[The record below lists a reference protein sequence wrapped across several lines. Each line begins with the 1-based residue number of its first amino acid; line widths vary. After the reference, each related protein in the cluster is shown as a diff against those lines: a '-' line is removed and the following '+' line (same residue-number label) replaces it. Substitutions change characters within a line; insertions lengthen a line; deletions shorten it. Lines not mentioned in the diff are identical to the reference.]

1 MEVFGKCKED
11 FFEELGAESGRRS
24 LVREHKSFITNSDP
38 QSFFKESRHN
48 INFIMIQDIEN
59 MQKPAQLLE

>member
-11 FFEELGAESGRRS
+11 FFEELGAESARRS
-24 LVREHKSFITNSDP
+24 IVREHKSFITNSDP
-38 QSFFKESRHN
+38 QSFFKESMHKH
-48 INFIMIQDIEN
+48 FIIIQDIEN